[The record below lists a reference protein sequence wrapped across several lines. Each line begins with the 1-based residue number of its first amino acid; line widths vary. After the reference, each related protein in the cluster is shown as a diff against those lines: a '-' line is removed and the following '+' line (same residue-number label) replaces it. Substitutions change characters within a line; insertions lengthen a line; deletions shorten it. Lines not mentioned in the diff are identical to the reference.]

1 MERNVPKLRFKGFN
15 DEWKEIKLG
24 EFLTF
29 YSTNSFSRDCLN
41 YEKGD
46 VQNIHYGDIHM
57 KFPTILDTEKYSIPY
72 INSDIN
78 ISKYSE
84 ESFCKDGDLVI
95 ADASEDYAD
104 IGKSIEVC
112 NIGNKKILA
121 GLHTILA
128 RDNKLLTANGFKG
141 YMMQS
146 QSVRKQ
152 VKVLAA
158 GAKVLGISKS
168 NLEKVNVKLP
178 SLKEQERIAN
188 FLTKVDKIIE
198 KQEEKVKNLENYKK
212 GMMQKIFSQEI
223 RFKDENGNEY
233 PEWEDKRIGDIF
245 IEINEKTSIKNQYEV
260 LSSTSTGLFKQSEYF
275 NREIASED
283 NTGYKILRKKQ
294 IVLSPQNLWLGNINY
309 NNKYETGIV
318 SPSYKIFNVVE
329 NILPQFIAYIIKLDR
344 MLYEYKQASE
354 QGASVVRR
362 NLNMDLFNDIVIKI
376 PCYREQ
382 SRITAYLNNIDVI
395 LEKEK
400 NKLEELKQWKKG
412 LLQQMFV

>member
-1 MERNVPKLRFKGFN
+1 MKRNVPKLRFKGFS

-78 ISKYSE
+78 ITKYSE
-84 ESFCKDGDLVI
+84 ESYCKDGDLVI

-104 IGKSIEVC
+104 IGKGIEVC

-128 RDNKLLTANGFKG
+128 RDNKQKTVNGFKG

-146 QSVRKQ
+146 ESVRKQ

-158 GAKVLGISKS
+158 GAKVVGISKS

-178 SLKEQERIAN
+178 TLQEQERIAN

-198 KQEEKVKNLENYKK
+198 KQEEKVKNLEKYKK

-223 RFKDENGNEY
+223 RFKDENGKEY
-233 PEWEDKRIGDIF
+233 PEWEEKKLGEIAGVIMGQSPSSEAYNENYEGIPLIQGNADIKLRKTAPRIYTTEITKTCEIGDI
-245 IEINEKTSIKNQYEV
+245 IMSVRAPVGSIGIADHNCCIGRGVCAIKAKINNNYLYQVLLKKENKWSSISQGSTFESINKNDINGLKIVVPSLKEQEKIADFLTKID
-260 LSSTSTGLFKQSEYF
+260 LSSQKEY
-275 NREIASED
+275 D
-283 NTGYKILRKKQ
+283 
-294 IVLSPQNLWLGNINY
+294 
-309 NNKYETGIV
+309 
-318 SPSYKIFNVVE
+318 
-329 NILPQFIAYIIKLDR
+329 KL
-344 MLYEYKQASE
+344 K
-354 QGASVVRR
+354 
-362 NLNMDLFNDIVIKI
+362 
-376 PCYREQ
+376 
-382 SRITAYLNNIDVI
+382 
-395 LEKEK
+395 
-400 NKLEELKQWKKG
+400 ELKQWKRG

>member
-1 MERNVPKLRFKGFN
+1 MKRNVPKLRFKGFS

-78 ISKYSE
+78 ITKYSE
-84 ESFCKDGDLVI
+84 ESYCKDGDLVI

-104 IGKSIEVC
+104 IGKGIEVC

-128 RDNKLLTANGFKG
+128 RDNKQKTVNGFKG

-146 QSVRKQ
+146 ESVRKQ

-178 SLKEQERIAN
+178 TLQEQERIAN

-198 KQEEKVKNLENYKK
+198 KQEEKVKNLEKYKK

-223 RFKDENGNEY
+223 RFKYENGNEY
-233 PEWEDKRIGDIF
+233 PEWEEKRLGKIIVNKNKGGNALYCDYEANILLSNEYLEKKVSNITYVSNTIDVYENHILILWDGSQSGKVYTGVRGVLGSTFVSIELDKFNNNIF
-245 IEINEKTSIKNQYEV
+245 VYQYLNYKKNLIQEVWREGSGVPHVAKDFINNFKIFLPCLEEQVKISEV
-260 LSSTSTGLFKQSEYF
+260 L
-275 NREIASED
+275 N
-283 NTGYKILRKKQ
+283 KI
-294 IVLSPQNLWLGNINY
+294 
-309 NNKYETGIV
+309 
-318 SPSYKIFNVVE
+318 
-329 NILPQFIAYIIKLDR
+329 
-344 MLYEYKQASE
+344 
-354 QGASVVRR
+354 
-362 NLNMDLFNDIVIKI
+362 DLL
-376 PCYREQ
+376 Q
-382 SRITAYLNNIDVI
+382 
-395 LEKEK
+395 EKET
-400 NKLEELKQWKKG
+400 NKLENLRQLKKG